1 MHVRIPNGMAKV
13 EKLELGLELGLRC
26 CLVFSILYLVP
37 SACTHTYAG
46 RGRKLDRLSQ
56 LFVASKGQKHFSQIW
71 RQKLEVRVG
80 EGAKCPY
87 V

>member
-1 MHVRIPNGMAKV
+1 MHVHIRTQA
-13 EKLELGLELGLRC
+13 ESE
-26 CLVFSILYLVP
+26 
-37 SACTHTYAG
+37 
-46 RGRKLDRLSQ
+46 KLDRLSQ

-80 EGAKCPY
+80 EGAKFPY